1 MAFMIDFQIALI
13 FAFSIPILFIIVF
26 GIMKITGPLYK
37 NLQSKLD
44 SLTVSTR
51 ENILGVRVIRAFRG
65 ERAEATA
72 FKGKNAD
79 LSKSQIFV
87 GKISALMNPLT
98 YAIIN
103 IGIVLILWFG
113 AGKVNGGILLK
124 GSVIALVNYLSQ
136 ILVELIKLANTVV
149 LLSRSIASMGR
160 ISGVLDMESSMKF
173 GCVKESF
180 EQGELVRFENVS
192 LKYSEGSEEA
202 LSDISFSINKGET
215 IGIIGETGSGK
226 TSIASLISRFYDATS
241 GQVYFKGK
249 PIEIWS
255 KNELYSKIA
264 TVFQKVQ
271 LLSGTV
277 RSNVC
282 LGKENAS
289 DEEIMRALEIAQAAD
304 FVLSKPGG
312 LDSEISAGG
321 ANLSGGQ
328 KQRLTIAR
336 AVLTRPELLI
346 LDDSSSALDYATDLK
361 LRKALKE
368 ISKETTTVIISQ
380 RTSSIRHADKI
391 LVLDDGRLSAIG
403 THDELLSIS
412 PLYKEIHE
420 INTGKGD
427 NND

>member
-1 MAFMIDFQIALI
+1 M
-13 FAFSIPILFIIVF
+13 
-26 GIMKITGPLYK
+26 
-37 NLQSKLD
+37 
-44 SLTVSTR
+44 
-51 ENILGVRVIRAFRG
+51 
-65 ERAEATA
+65 
-72 FKGKNAD
+72 
-79 LSKSQIFV
+79 
-87 GKISALMNPLT
+87 
-98 YAIIN
+98 
-103 IGIVLILWFG
+103 
-113 AGKVNGGILLK
+113 
-124 GSVIALVNYLSQ
+124 VNYLSQ

-289 DEEIMRALEIAQAAD
+289 DEEIMRALEIAQAAE